1 MEQVYPV
8 FICYM
13 NDESE
18 HPYLACVPDMDILT
32 EGDSFADAI
41 KMARDAIGLTGIS
54 MEDHQEKLPEP
65 SSQSA
70 AIEKARQNAGE
81 IDFSKGTLTY
91 VDIDFTEYRK
101 QTETKTVLRNVS
113 LPDWLSHEAEHAGIN
128 ISKVLQDALVNLL
141 HAKQNL

>member
-70 AIEKARQNAGE
+70 AI
-81 IDFSKGTLTY
+81 DFSKGTLTY

-141 HAKQNL
+141 HVKQNL